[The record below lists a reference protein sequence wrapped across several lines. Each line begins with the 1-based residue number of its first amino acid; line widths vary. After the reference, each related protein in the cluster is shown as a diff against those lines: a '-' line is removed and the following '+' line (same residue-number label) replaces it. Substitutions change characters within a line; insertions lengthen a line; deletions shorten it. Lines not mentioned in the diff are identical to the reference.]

1 MYEGLSCPLGR
12 LENVVF
18 PCLWSWPGSVI
29 KSHMA
34 CDLVSLGEMGKGHVL
49 HGACLL
55 SLLPSLEPLSTYI
68 SLSLDYETR
77 PGLLCVPRVREIKL
91 ARQSVD
97 RSRAKWVG

>member
-1 MYEGLSCPLGR
+1 MSHFTSLKYRIRSHLKKYMYEGLSCPLGR

-18 PCLWSWPGSVI
+18 PCLWSWPGSII

-68 SLSLDYETR
+68 SLSRL
-77 PGLLCVPRVREIKL
+77 
-91 ARQSVD
+91 
-97 RSRAKWVG
+97 